1 MGGAGLRIGGLPGII
16 REMTGPRAGIR
27 PRSIAS
33 SWRRAALIGAGHGA
47 GAVVVTAGCYG
58 LLAGLRR
65 RGQDGVGTI
74 LLQASGIT
82 ALLWAYAGL
91 VLGLVVSISSPA
103 RRGNGRRMA
112 WRPAVLGWHRQLN
125 VTVVALTL
133 LHALSYAI
141 GVPGGSLLVALV
153 PWTADFDGLGYTLG
167 VLALYLAVVLGPTYY
182 LRRRIGRRIWLVA
195 HQLAAVSYALGLW
208 HAMYLGSDL
217 RLEGVGR
224 VLVWVLQIPL
234 LALIGLRLRRPLR
247 LADQL
252 SSVRRAGR
260 FEETRHVLLRLA
272 VAIGLSVT
280 AAIVLVMALLAVSRG
295 QHGTLR

>member
-1 MGGAGLRIGGLPGII
+1 
-16 REMTGPRAGIR
+16 MTGPRAAIR
-27 PRSIAS
+27 PASSAS
-33 SWRRAALIGAGHGA
+33 SWRRAALIGAGQSA
-47 GAVVVTAGCYG
+47 GAAAVTAGCYA
-58 LLAGLRR
+58 LLAGPRR
-65 RGQDGVGTI
+65 RGQDGIGTI

-91 VLGLVVSISSPA
+91 VLGMVVSISPPA
-103 RRGNGRRMA
+103 RQGSGGRRMA

-234 LALIGLRLRRPLR
+234 LALIGARLRRPLR

-260 FEETRHVLLRLA
+260 FEETRHVLLRMA

-280 AAIVLVMALLAVSRG
+280 AAIVLVMALLAVSTG